1 MSIRFLR
8 VGSKKV
14 ANCWKVA
21 RIALL
26 FTEFQMSK
34 VCQITGKKPSSG
46 NNRSHACNATKRRFL
61 PNIVKKRVLDPKTG
75 KMKKMRVAVSTLRT
89 MDKKAR

>member
-1 MSIRFLR
+1 M
-8 VGSKKV
+8 V
-14 ANCWKVA
+14 ALWQNLA
-21 RIALL
+21 RMTLL
-26 FTEFQMSK
+26 FTEFQMSRI
-34 VCQITGKKPSSG
+34 CQITGKKPSSG
-46 NNRSHACNATKRRFL
+46 QNRSHACNATKRWFV